1 MHELFRVYMNRPQPD
16 GSGGGTG
23 LLQHASAVLRSKAT
37 EAVQRLEPASPLA
50 GARAL
55 LVGPAEHTG
64 TSLWN
69 PPPFGASRRVRQ

>member
-37 EAVQRLEPASPLA
+37 EAVQRLEPASPRERA
-50 GARAL
+50 TGA
-55 LVGPAEHTG
+55 
-64 TSLWN
+64 
-69 PPPFGASRRVRQ
+69 ASSPSEF